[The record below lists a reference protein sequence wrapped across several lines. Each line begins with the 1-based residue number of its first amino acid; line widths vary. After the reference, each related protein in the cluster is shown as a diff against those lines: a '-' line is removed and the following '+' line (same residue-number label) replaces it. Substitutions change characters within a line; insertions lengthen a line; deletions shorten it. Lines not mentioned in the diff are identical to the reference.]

1 MSLENQLET
10 LNINI
15 VNLIEVTKNLM
26 ALREEA
32 IGTVQAT
39 AATTSAAPK
48 RGRKSAAEKAEEAA
62 EDATADTT
70 EDAAEERVEQPEQ
83 PEALNEPAADTLS
96 EVVKEF
102 VGLGGDNKEER
113 SKITTIIKEIFGKVK
128 ATKRSEVPA
137 DKEAAVEK
145 AIRTKMEEYQAA
157 QDDTGSDEELL

>member
-32 IGTVQAT
+32 IGTVQA
-39 AATTSAAPK
+39 AAAPASSGTTK
-48 RGRKSAAEKAEEAA
+48 RGRKTAADKA
-62 EDATADTT
+62 EDAAPETT
-70 EDAAEERVEQPEQ
+70 EEQVEEKTEEQPK
-83 PEALNEPAADTLS
+83 EPAADTLS

-113 SKITTIIKEIFGKVK
+113 SKITGIVKEIFAKVK

-145 AIRTKMEEYQAA
+145 AIRTKMDEYLAA
-157 QDDTGSDEELL
+157 QDAGDTDEDLL

>member
-15 VNLIEVTKNLM
+15 VNLVEVTKNLM

-32 IGTVQAT
+32 IGTVQA
-39 AATTSAAPK
+39 AAAPGATTTTK
-48 RGRKSAAEKAEEAA
+48 RGRKTAADKA
-62 EDATADTT
+62 EDAAPET
-70 EDAAEERVEQPEQ
+70 AEEQVEEQVEEKTEEQPK
-83 PEALNEPAADTLS
+83 EPAADTLS

-113 SKITTIIKEIFGKVK
+113 SKITGIVKEIFAKVK

-145 AIRTKMEEYQAA
+145 AIRTKMDEYLAA
-157 QDDTGSDEELL
+157 QDAGDADEDLL

>member
-15 VNLIEVTKNLM
+15 VNLIDVTKNLM

-32 IGTVQAT
+32 IGTVQA
-39 AATTSAAPK
+39 AAAPAASK
-48 RGRKSAAEKAEEAA
+48 RGRKSSVEKSDDVAEDTAAE
-62 EDATADTT
+62 TT
-70 EDAAEERVEQPEQ
+70 EEQVEQTEQ
-83 PEALNEPAADTLS
+83 PEAPSAPAADTLS

-102 VGLGGDNKEER
+102 VGLAADNKDER
-113 SKITTIIKEIFGKVK
+113 SKITAIVKEIFGKVK

-145 AIRTKMEEYQAA
+145 AIRTKMEEYRAA
-157 QDDTGSDEELL
+157 QDAGVVITDVDEDLL